1 MTPDHSG
8 KGTMDV
14 QGEATEQVGTLLPQE
29 EMLPFA
35 SLHTGTI
42 LTMGEK
48 LANCVVGIKEVQA
61 PTLSSGEF
69 EMDRN
74 DCG

>member
-1 MTPDHSG
+1 M
-8 KGTMDV
+8 
-14 QGEATEQVGTLLPQE
+14 GTLLPQE